1 MHATPAPSKPDLGDI
16 ATTLTAGAMIG
27 VSSVV
32 RGVRGNETQSSA
44 EDDVEV
50 AIDSALTT
58 TGAAAAA
65 VVATNILAMTAKA
78 AVTVATGAIVG
89 PALKLFGV
97 AGAAA
102 VALEEDT
109 ANVTSALKDSP
120 YYVLGA
126 LQMANDVLQVQ
137 DRSAN
142 VAKVSL
148 SGSPSK
154 SPFGVASPM
163 PLARDGAPAVP
174 PPTDRQRC
182 AQWPGRLV
190 VRAGV
195 LCLSATILPPL
206 LPPPIRSAL
215 QAQLPAPLLASLT
228 WLRSFLSLPVIFI
241 KLGLIKALLACI
253 SATRLVVAG

>member
-1 MHATPAPSKPDLGDI
+1 MSKE
-16 ATTLTAGAMIG
+16 A
-27 VSSVV
+27 SVV

-44 EDDVEV
+44 EDDVEI

-65 VVATNILAMTAKA
+65 VVATNLLAMTAKA

-89 PALKLFGV
+89 PALKLFGA

-126 LQMANDVLQVQ
+126 LQMANDALQVQ

-142 VAKVSL
+142 VAKVSRL
-148 SGSPSK
+148 SGSPSN
-154 SPFGVASPM
+154 SPLGVPSPM

-174 PPTDRQRC
+174 SPTDRQPR
-182 AQWPGRLV
+182 AQWPCPRLV

-215 QAQLPAPLLASLT
+215 QAKLPASLLATLM

-241 KLGLIKALLACI
+241 KLGFIKALLACI